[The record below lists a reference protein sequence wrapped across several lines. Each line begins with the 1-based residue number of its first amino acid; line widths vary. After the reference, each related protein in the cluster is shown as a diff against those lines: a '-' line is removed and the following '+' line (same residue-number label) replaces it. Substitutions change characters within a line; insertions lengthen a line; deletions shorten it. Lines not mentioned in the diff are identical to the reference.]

1 MFMNVLCEP
10 WVCHWGY
17 TSQKF
22 SFYCYSEHL
31 PKEKVIVK
39 KAVLFL
45 SGDVASEMLKEKTI
59 EMSLNEDR
67 KLFSGH
73 IVLFD
78 KIENIKF
85 EKAKKIELKLT
96 VAIGEK
102 EKTINYLITPSVR
115 TYLIQR

>member
-1 MFMNVLCEP
+1 MNILCKP

-22 SFYCYSEHL
+22 SFYCYSENL
-31 PKEKVIVK
+31 PKEQIIVK
-39 KAVLFL
+39 KAVLVL
-45 SGDVASEMLKEKTI
+45 SGDIAYKNLEGKTV
-59 EMSLNEDR
+59 EVSFNDVR

-78 KIENIKF
+78 KIENIKL
-85 EKAKKIELKLT
+85 EEAKKIELQVTLK
-96 VAIGEK
+96 IGQQ